1 MNFIAAYQLA
11 LAGQEEGYRF
21 LYDSTCQTIYDY
33 ILQNVDGKDTADR
46 LIGKVYETAWAG
58 LGGLSD
64 PNAFPGWVQGIAESA
79 VMWEKKNPAVSSAGA
94 SPMSGLGTGSGT
106 GGMNIT
112 PGVSPN
118 IAQAA
123 SPNAA
128 NIASPNVANA
138 SSLSAEHM
146 VAAGGKS
153 AVSGISAGAKAA
165 TGAKVAAGTKAA
177 FLSTAAGK
185 AVLGIGCTVAAAAL
199 TTGGYFAAKNL
210 TKDEPDTTSTEISSA
225 VIETNED
232 TEIASDT
239 ESMATEATEEITAT
253 EEMTTTEEASTEA
266 VTEQSTTVAEF
277 HDIPVA
283 ELPEQEAWIHFM
295 GCLECI
301 GDITDGYDC
310 KTVINGSRD
319 LFNMLLGSVHCID
332 YSQYDILQSVNS
344 WGSKSGGTDDP
355 RGYLNTP
362 EWENSG
368 FNSVSVEGLKWVAT
382 NILNIPEDDYDKLSE
397 TFVRDSCYIED
408 GRYYSFVGGIGWEG
422 LEYEIKSVRTDGTMY
437 YITYDGVPAYYGL
450 DEATMKAGT
459 RTYEAK
465 MELKE
470 FDGKKYWSIYSF
482 HLVE

>member
-21 LYDSTCQTIYDY
+21 LYDSTCQPVYEY

-79 VMWEKKNPAVSSAGA
+79 VMWEKKNSAVSSTGIT
-94 SPMSGLGTGSGT
+94 PLSGIGT
-106 GGMNIT
+106 GGGTGGVNIA

-123 SPNAA
+123 SPNVA
-128 NIASPNVANA
+128 NASPNVANA

-225 VIETNED
+225 VIETGES
-232 TEIASDT
+232 TEIATDT

-253 EEMTTTEEASTEA
+253 EEMTTTEEASSEA
-266 VTEQSTTVAEF
+266 VTEQSTTVAEL
-277 HDIPVA
+277 HDIPVS
-283 ELPEQEAWIHFM
+283 ELPEQEAWYSFM
-295 GCLECI
+295 CSFEPGLDKYEN
-301 GDITDGYDC
+301 GYDC
-310 KTVINGSRD
+310 ETVISGSQD
-319 LFNMLLGSVHCID
+319 LYMMLLGIRKGID
-332 YSQYDILQSVNS
+332 YSRYDVLQSVES
-344 WGSKSGGTDDP
+344 WGSKNGGIDDP
-355 RGYLNTP
+355 RGYLRNS
-362 EWENSG
+362 EWEGGG
-368 FNSVSVEGLKWVAT
+368 FRSVSVDGLKWVAI
-382 NILNIPEDDYDKLSE
+382 NILNIPEDDYDKLSK
-397 TFVRDSCYIED
+397 TFERDECYIED
-408 GRYYSFVGGIGWEG
+408 GRYYAMIGGIGWLG

-437 YITYDGVPAYYGL
+437 YITYDGVPAHYGY
-450 DEATMKAGT
+450 DEATMKAET
-459 RTYEAK
+459 HTYEAK

-482 HLVE
+482 HLVK

>member
-21 LYDSTCQTIYDY
+21 LYDSTCQPVYEY
-33 ILQNVDGKDTADR
+33 ILKNVEGKDTADR

-79 VMWEKKNPAVSSAGA
+79 VMWEKKNPSVSSTGIT
-94 SPMSGLGTGSGT
+94 PLSGIGT
-106 GGMNIT
+106 GGGTGGVNVA

-266 VTEQSTTVAEF
+266 VTEQSTTVAEL

-283 ELPEQEAWIHFM
+283 ELPEQEAWYSFM
-295 GCLECI
+295 QTLEPGI
-301 GDITDGYDC
+301 LDYINGYDC
-310 KTVINGSRD
+310 ETVISGSQD
-319 LFNMLLGSVHCID
+319 LYMMLLGERKGID
-332 YSQYDILQSVNS
+332 YSLYDKLQGVKS

-355 RGYLNTP
+355 RGYLNMP
-362 EWENSG
+362 EWEHCG
-368 FNSVSVEGLKWVAT
+368 FNSVSVDGLKWVAT
-382 NILNIPEDDYDKLSE
+382 NILNIPEADYDKLSAGFE
-397 TFVRDSCYIED
+397 RDRCYIED
-408 GRYYSFVGGIGWEG
+408 GRYYAMIGGIGWEG
-422 LEYEIKSVRTDGTMY
+422 NTYDIISVKTDGTLY
-437 YITYDGVPAYYGL
+437 DITYEAYFAMAPKTP
-450 DEATMKAGT
+450 ESTH
-459 RTYEAK
+459 TYEAK